1 MKHKTEDYK
10 LAAVRHYLEISDS
23 QRNTCIAFGCA
34 QQSLQ
39 RWVIRFLAEASIRR
53 HNRLPVSYKITQPQ
67 AAYAIEYLLNH
78 QTSSTPELHTAV
90 KEHFPEFNISISHLR
105 DIVRDFNSTRKRT
118 RHGHFPTQR
127 YRRPVNRN
135 QQLRAFYN
143 VTDAHPINRIISID
157 ETSLIPFMFRAYSRC
172 RLGDKCVQVT
182 DENRV
187 FTKHTFVA
195 AITNQRLLGCELY
208 DEGAMTSERMVAFLT
223 RLIRRYRLRG
233 YLFLLDNA
241 GAHRNQSVRD
251 VIATSGNQLL
261 HTVPYNPQT
270 NAVEAW
276 FSQFKWYMST
286 CRIRTVAAIR
296 RDIETV
302 LSRITPEH
310 YRAYFQYAYRKGEYP
325 QRPRPRGSTHERPPK
340 AYKQP

>member
-1 MKHKTEDYK
+1 M
-10 LAAVRHYLEISDS
+10 
-23 QRNTCIAFGCA
+23 
-34 QQSLQ
+34 
-39 RWVIRFLAEASIRR
+39 
-53 HNRLPVSYKITQPQ
+53 
-67 AAYAIEYLLNH
+67 
-78 QTSSTPELHTAV
+78 
-90 KEHFPEFNISISHLR
+90 
-105 DIVRDFNSTRKRT
+105 TRKRT

-127 YRRPVNRN
+127 YRRPVNRS

-157 ETSLIPFMFRAYSRC
+157 ETSLTPFMFRAYSRC
-172 RLGDKCVQVT
+172 QLGDKCVQVT

-241 GAHRNQSVRD
+241 GVHRNQSVRD

-286 CRIRTVAAIR
+286 SIIRTVAAIR
-296 RDIETV
+296 EDIETV
-302 LSRITPEH
+302 LPRITPEH

-340 AYKQP
+340 AYKQT